1 MKVKDEERKAEIGK
15 EIRKIYKNEENK
27 IVVKLEKSI
36 GELIMKM
43 KQCEEVLVTEV
54 LQSQMP
60 SFARGKKK
68 KDFIII
74 KNFHIGKE

>member
-68 KDFIII
+68 RFYH
-74 KNFHIGKE
+74 N